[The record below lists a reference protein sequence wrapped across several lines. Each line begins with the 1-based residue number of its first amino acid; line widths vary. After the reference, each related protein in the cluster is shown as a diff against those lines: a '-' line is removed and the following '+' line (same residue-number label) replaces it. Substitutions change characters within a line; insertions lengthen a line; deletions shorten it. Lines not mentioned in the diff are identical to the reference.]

1 MIKNRKIVII
11 YVLLWI
17 LYYLQKV
24 LNFEGSIM
32 SQLLLVFLFAIS
44 FYYLYK
50 VNIKLHCTNSGIKA
64 INILLLL
71 VSLYGVWLILGG
83 EDVAAYGKTY
93 LKYSRFYYLKA
104 FLLSLL
110 PVYFFYYHFRKD
122 PLNSKEI
129 QVLFCLFTIS
139 YILQFYSN
147 ANILAGDDED
157 GEIVNNMGYYFL
169 SLIPLLYLIKDKIYL
184 KFALLLMIMIF
195 IMMSL
200 KRGAIIIGIL
210 CFLLFIKNSYKLST
224 RRFRIISL
232 LLSIFVFYFLYNYI
246 IDFYQNSN
254 LFQQR
259 LEQTIE
265 GNSSNR
271 DILYSNMFYGFINHT
286 SLLNQLFGSG
296 AYATIRVYGGYAHSD
311 WLEFLINQGLL
322 GIIIYIYYWFLL
334 IKTRKK
340 TKGSVSSAFGTFLV
354 IYFMSSI
361 YSMSINDYSTC
372 ASLCLGYFLAM
383 SEQKVPKIIVDKRL

>member
-1 MIKNRKIVII
+1 MIKIRKTIVL
-11 YVLLWI
+11 YVLLWNI
-17 LYYLQKV
+17 YYLQDL
-24 LNFEGSIM
+24 LNIES
-32 SQLLLVFLFAIS
+32 SLSSRLLLVYLFAVS
-44 FYYLYK
+44 FYYFYK
-50 VNIKLHCTNSGIKA
+50 VNVKLHCTNSGIKA

-83 EDVAAYGKTY
+83 EDVAAYGETY
-93 LKYSRFYYLKA
+93 LKFSRFYYLKA

-110 PVYFFYYHFRKD
+110 PVFFFYYQFRIE
-122 PLNSKEI
+122 PLNSTEVHFFFI
-129 QVLFCLFTIS
+129 LFSIS
-139 YILQFYSN
+139 YILLFYNN
-147 ANILAGDDED
+147 AYDKTEGDDEQ
-157 GEIVNNMGYYFL
+157 EIVNNMGYYFL

-195 IMMSL
+195 VMMSL
-200 KRGAIIIGIL
+200 KRGAIIIGIV

-224 RRFRIISL
+224 RRFRIIAL

-286 SLLNQLFGSG
+286 SLLKQLFGSG
-296 AYATIRVYGGYAHSD
+296 AYATISLYGGYAHSD

-322 GIIIYIYYWFLL
+322 GVIIYIIYWLLL
-334 IKTRKK
+334 IKSWKK
-340 TKGSVSSAFGTFLV
+340 TKGPIYGAFGSFLL

-383 SEQKVPKIIVDKRL
+383 SEQRAPKIIV

>member
-1 MIKNRKIVII
+1 MIKSRKIVII

-24 LNFEGSIM
+24 LNFEGSII
-32 SQLLLVFLFAIS
+32 SQLLLVFLFTIS

-50 VNIKLHCTNSGIKA
+50 VNVKLHQTNSGIKA

-71 VSLYGVWLILGG
+71 VTFYGAWLILGG
-83 EDVAAYGKTY
+83 EDVTAYGKSY
-93 LKYSRFYYLKA
+93 LKFSRFYYLKA

-110 PVYFFYYHFRKD
+110 PVYFFYYQFRIG
-122 PLNSKEI
+122 PLNSKVV
-129 QVLFCLFTIS
+129 QTLFCMFAIS

-147 ANILAGDDED
+147 AKFLAGDNED

-195 IMMSL
+195 VMMSL
-200 KRGAIIIGIL
+200 KRGAIIIGFV
-210 CFLLFIKNSYKLST
+210 CFLLFINNSYKLST
-224 RRFRIISL
+224 RRFRIIAL

-286 SLLNQLFGSG
+286 SLLKQLFGSG
-296 AYATIRVYGGYAHSD
+296 AYATISLYGGYAHSD

-322 GIIIYIYYWFLL
+322 GVIIYIIYWLLL
-334 IKTRKK
+334 IKSWRK
-340 TKGSVSSAFGTFLV
+340 TKGPIYGAFGSFLV

-383 SEQKVPKIIVDKRL
+383 SEQKEPKIIVGKQL